1 MDRFID
7 RLHSA
12 KYTGS
17 RSALHHFRRKIQVS
31 VGLLSTEEFLFQDV
45 FLGPP
50 QHFSNPEA
58 IESDRSYL
66 DQWLTEKTVETAAP
80 AAHASGSSSSSTATA
95 ATASI
100 VKAFD
105 PEKFAA
111 AMRKFDA
118 MNSKFK

>member
-7 RLHSA
+7 RLHSV

-17 RSALHHFRRKIQVS
+17 RSALYRFRRTTQLS
-31 VGLLSTEEFLFQDV
+31 VGLLSTEKFPFHDV

-66 DQWLTEKTVETAAP
+66 DKWMTEKTVETAAP
-80 AAHASGSSSSSTATA
+80 VTHVSGSSSSSTATA
-95 ATASI
+95 AAVRSSD
-100 VKAFD
+100 VWDCRGPKHGVQQF
-105 PEKFAA
+105 
-111 AMRKFDA
+111 
-118 MNSKFK
+118 